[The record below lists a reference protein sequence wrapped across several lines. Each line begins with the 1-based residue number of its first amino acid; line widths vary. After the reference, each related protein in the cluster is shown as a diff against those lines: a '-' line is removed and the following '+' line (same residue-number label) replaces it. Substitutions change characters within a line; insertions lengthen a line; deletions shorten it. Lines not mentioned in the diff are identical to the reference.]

1 MFPLSV
7 KSSGNCGRIFGVA
20 EKGVIPMKSYALA
33 VVVAMLA
40 AAGYVFQNAGDVTV
54 RVLLWERLMPQGVW
68 EVLLFSLGA
77 LLMWIVSLFALLEEM
92 SPLKRKITALEKTNR
107 SLEEEK
113 GSLLR
118 ILENVRGPRAA
129 AEAPEVSD
137 TLEIYAHPK
146 MAENDPA
153 ELCLE
158 CEASGEGV
166 PENSGVPAPDL
177 GCSAVEGA
185 SHPEVGEEP
194 STELCLE
201 CEASGDVDGG
211 WVPEPQRNSEG
222 RVPDAR
228 GMSSFEVQSEETSKG
243 AENSTVY
250 VQASEEAGK
259 S

>member
-1 MFPLSV
+1 
-7 KSSGNCGRIFGVA
+7 
-20 EKGVIPMKSYALA
+20 
-33 VVVAMLA
+33 MLA

-92 SPLKRKITALEKTNR
+92 TPLKRKVAALEKTNR

-118 ILENVRGPRAA
+118 ILENFRGPHAA
-129 AEAPEVSD
+129 VEVPEVSD
-137 TLEIYAHPK
+137 PLEIYAHPK
-146 MAENDPA
+146 MAEDESA
-153 ELCLE
+153 GLCLE
-158 CEASGEGV
+158 CEVAGEGV
-166 PENSGVPAPDL
+166 PEASGTPASDSGHSPVESSVP
-177 GCSAVEGA
+177 SEMEEA
-185 SHPEVGEEP
+185 SEA
-194 STELCLE
+194 LCLE
-201 CEASGDVDGG
+201 CEVSGDEGE
-211 WVPEPQRNSEG
+211 VPESRRNGQGSA
-222 RVPDAR
+222 PDSP
-228 GMSSFEVQSEETSKG
+228 GESFEVQSEETSKG